1 LFRLKQR
8 TKTSSPFTRNWG
20 QDSIL
25 VALNFQDQPGLL
37 AIDDR
42 YDTILLNNSATFD
55 RQSGKAT
62 LGYYQAV
69 VLKRR

>member
-1 LFRLKQR
+1 
-8 TKTSSPFTRNWG
+8 
-20 QDSIL
+20 L